1 MQSYKQ
7 RWLMDVQD
15 DQNLNYEK
23 QQWVRDIQALIE
35 NMEQAVISQK

>member
-1 MQSYKQ
+1 
-7 RWLMDVQD
+7 MDVQD